1 MLHINGLTKRYG
13 KLLANDQLSF
23 DVLPGRI
30 TILLGPNGAG
40 KSTAIKAIAGLS
52 RFEGEITID
61 GHDNKSLEAK
71 RALGYIPETPSVY
84 EFLTINEHMEFIA
97 RAYGLTG
104 GWRQRADALL
114 TRFEL
119 DDKRTKLGKELS
131 KGMQQKVSICCSLLT
146 EPTLLLVDEPMVGLD
161 PHAIKELKAVFREER
176 DRGCAVLISTHMLDS
191 VSELWDDLRIL
202 MNGKI
207 AAARTRAEVDA
218 SGESLEELFF
228 DITER
233 KEVGAQ

>member
-13 KLLANDQLSF
+13 KLLANDHLSF

-104 GWRQRADALL
+104 AGANVRMRCLPGLSLTISAPNLARNFPRA
-114 TRFEL
+114 
-119 DDKRTKLGKELS
+119 
-131 KGMQQKVSICCSLLT
+131 CSRRS
-146 EPTLLLVDEPMVGLD
+146 
-161 PHAIKELKAVFREER
+161 VF
-176 DRGCAVLISTHMLDS
+176 
-191 VSELWDDLRIL
+191 
-202 MNGKI
+202 
-207 AAARTRAEVDA
+207 AAR
-218 SGESLEELFF
+218 F
-228 DITER
+228 
-233 KEVGAQ
+233 

>member
-13 KLLANDQLSF
+13 KLLANDHLSF

-114 TRFEL
+114 ALMR
-119 DDKRTKLGKELS
+119 RGAGKT
-131 KGMQQKVSICCSLLT
+131 Q
-146 EPTLLLVDEPMVGLD
+146 
-161 PHAIKELKAVFREER
+161 
-176 DRGCAVLISTHMLDS
+176 
-191 VSELWDDLRIL
+191 
-202 MNGKI
+202 
-207 AAARTRAEVDA
+207 
-218 SGESLEELFF
+218 
-228 DITER
+228 
-233 KEVGAQ
+233 